1 GLRVR
6 RGPGVGPIAVEESGQ
21 EALVPGVELTTA
33 VLGTA
38 LANQA
43 PILTVRLST
52 VSVSRAGV
60 GAVFLVQQEV

>member
-1 GLRVR
+1 M
-6 RGPGVGPIAVEESGQ
+6 
-21 EALVPGVELTTA
+21 PGVELTTA